1 MGKKLFK
8 ALPAV
13 AIAAVMAFGLISVSA
28 CGPDGKTE
36 NLTDEPLKG
45 EMLADFTQGEADAV
59 FASNGWTNG
68 SVFNTWWTADNVQ
81 YANGA
86 MKLTVKDNPDGAEST
101 NNEYFG
107 GEARTYQY
115 FGYGDYEVRMKPSK
129 KAGTASTFF
138 TCTGNYDTNPHTGE
152 ANPWDEIDIEF
163 LGKDTTQVQFN
174 YFVNGVGGHEYMYD
188 LGFDASE
195 EFHNYG
201 FRWTEDY
208 ITWFVDG
215 EPVYRVDATESK
227 PMPSAA
233 GRMLMNYWVGTSKA
247 EGWMGKFSEPDD
259 QGPEYQWVK
268 TSAKVDWGEIPE
280 KVDAEEFEGDW
291 ADYDA
296 ISPEFESSMNA
307 AGATEA
313 PYKFTPS
320 ADGKSV
326 NIKWAAGTAAN
337 YDNANF
343 AVDESVA
350 EGKNWVRFVLKN
362 NSSEQTHNIRINVRT
377 TAETTSNQYA
387 FGSGTLLVTTPN
399 EGTTLSL
406 SPNQEMEIEIKYD
419 GTVASIE
426 LMMDS
431 MQASPLNKAG
441 DITISDIKF
450 ATQGEVVD
458 IKPSENN
465 GIDIG
470 GQNVKFEA
478 SAYVINTD
486 SEANSMNVT
495 YSAVKGN
502 AYSVISAGVTAVAAD
517 KSEFT
522 FKVKNN
528 GAETVKLRVD
538 LLAGDKNMV
547 NGVSVAGDSV
557 HSYTASDS
565 AVVEVVAGATETVT
579 VTFAGTIATANIF
592 IDSCTW
598 NDEESHSGDITFSE
612 MAFAGEGQEVE
623 PETPVVVPES
633 GEVNLTF
640 TSTDKYTV
648 DKSGVAA
655 DEVNVT
661 YTDVTGATYANIQ
674 SDAKALAAGRDTFT
688 ITIKNNGTEAATVRV
703 DLIGENKV
711 STSNGAS
718 TDVCNLSHQSIGG
731 TNGNTDTV
739 YGGTSITVAAGET
752 VTLIIKYD
760 GEGAWGAVQRVQVYM
775 DSSTHGDTATHA
787 GNITLSGFKF
797 TSSEAAA

>member
-1 MGKKLFK
+1 
-8 ALPAV
+8 
-13 AIAAVMAFGLISVSA
+13 
-28 CGPDGKTE
+28 
-36 NLTDEPLKG
+36 
-45 EMLADFTQGEADAV
+45 
-59 FASNGWTNG
+59 
-68 SVFNTWWTADNVQ
+68 
-81 YANGA
+81 
-86 MKLTVKDNPDGAEST
+86 
-101 NNEYFG
+101 
-107 GEARTYQY
+107 
-115 FGYGDYEVRMKPSK
+115 
-129 KAGTASTFF
+129 
-138 TCTGNYDTNPHTGE
+138 
-152 ANPWDEIDIEF
+152 
-163 LGKDTTQVQFN
+163 
-174 YFVNGVGGHEYMYD
+174 
-188 LGFDASE
+188 
-195 EFHNYG
+195 
-201 FRWTEDY
+201 
-208 ITWFVDG
+208 
-215 EPVYRVDATESK
+215 
-227 PMPSAA
+227 
-233 GRMLMNYWVGTSKA
+233 
-247 EGWMGKFSEPDD
+247 
-259 QGPEYQWVK
+259 
-268 TSAKVDWGEIPE
+268 
-280 KVDAEEFEGDW
+280 
-291 ADYDA
+291 
-296 ISPEFESSMNA
+296 
-307 AGATEA
+307 
-313 PYKFTPS
+313 
-320 ADGKSV
+320 
-326 NIKWAAGTAAN
+326 
-337 YDNANF
+337 
-343 AVDESVA
+343 
-350 EGKNWVRFVLKN
+350 
-362 NSSEQTHNIRINVRT
+362 
-377 TAETTSNQYA
+377 
-387 FGSGTLLVTTPN
+387 
-399 EGTTLSL
+399 
-406 SPNQEMEIEIKYD
+406 
-419 GTVASIE
+419 
-426 LMMDS
+426 
-431 MQASPLNKAG
+431 
-441 DITISDIKF
+441 
-450 ATQGEVVD
+450 
-458 IKPSENN
+458 
-465 GIDIG
+465 
-470 GQNVKFEA
+470 
-478 SAYVINTD
+478 
-486 SEANSMNVT
+486 MNVT

-565 AVVEVVAGATETVT
+565 AVVEVAAGATETVT

-661 YTDVTGATYANIQ
+661 YTAVAGATYANIQ

-775 DSSTHGDTATHA
+775 DSSTYGDTATHA
-787 GNITLSGFKF
+787 GDITLSGFKF